1 MKILLQ
7 MAIATALALS
17 SAAAHAQQQRDPEIE
32 AALKA
37 MDNTSTW
44 GHPDQFGQFSG
55 MRYHAK
61 GDYPNALKYFRIGA
75 RYADKLSQLS
85 IGLMYMNGEGVAR
98 NPATACAWLTL
109 AAERNYPR
117 FVATRE
123 QVCKTL
129 DAPQRSEA
137 AATTTALTAEFG
149 DVVAK
154 KRMVNEL
161 NYARGQMAG
170 SRTGFNYG
178 VQHLDVGDA
187 GAASGNCAAPTIQGG
202 PATGCAN
209 DLYAEWRWK
218 PDLYFKVIDA
228 QWTGNVHVGDLERAP
243 DPKAS
248 VTPAATEQPHEN
260 HPH

>member
-1 MKILLQ
+1 MTIAGAVALS
-7 MAIATALALS
+7 ATAL
-17 SAAAHAQQQRDPEIE
+17 HAQQQRDPEIE
-32 AALKA
+32 ATLKA

-44 GHPDQFGQFSG
+44 GHPDQFGQFTG

-109 AAERNYPR
+109 AAERGYPR
-117 FVATRE
+117 FVATRK
-123 QVCKTL
+123 QVCSTL
-129 DAPQRSEA
+129 DASQRKEA
-137 AATTTALTAEFG
+137 VATTTALAAEFG
-149 DVVAK
+149 DAVAK

-161 NYARGQMAG
+161 NYARSQMTG
-170 SRTGFNYG
+170 SHAGFNYG
-178 VQHLDVGDA
+178 VQHLDTGDA

-209 DLYAEWRWK
+209 DIYAEWRWK

-228 QWTGNVHVGDLERAP
+228 QWTGSVRVGDLQRVPNPEAP
-243 DPKAS
+243 PP
-248 VTPAATEQPHEN
+248 PATDTQQ
-260 HPH
+260 HPSHPR

>member
-1 MKILLQ
+1 MT
-7 MAIATALALS
+7 IAGAFALS
-17 SAAAHAQQQRDPEIE
+17 AASAHAQQQRDPEVE

-44 GHPDQFGQFSG
+44 GHPDQFGQFTG

-85 IGLMYMNGEGVAR
+85 IGLMYMNGEGVER

-123 QVCKTL
+123 QVCSKL
-129 DAPQRSEA
+129 DDSQRKEA
-137 AATTTALTAEFG
+137 AATATALTAEFG
-149 DVVAK
+149 DAVAK
-154 KRMVNEL
+154 KRMINEL

-178 VQHLDVGDA
+178 VQHLETGDA
-187 GAASGNCAAPTIQGG
+187 GSASGNCAAPTIQGG

-209 DLYAEWRWK
+209 DIYAEWRWK
-218 PDLYFKVIDA
+218 PDLYFKVLDA
-228 QWTGNVHVGDLERAP
+228 QWTGSVRVGDLEHVPNSKAP
-243 DPKAS
+243 S
-248 VTPAATEQPHEN
+248 TPTATDQPHDD
-260 HPH
+260 HPR